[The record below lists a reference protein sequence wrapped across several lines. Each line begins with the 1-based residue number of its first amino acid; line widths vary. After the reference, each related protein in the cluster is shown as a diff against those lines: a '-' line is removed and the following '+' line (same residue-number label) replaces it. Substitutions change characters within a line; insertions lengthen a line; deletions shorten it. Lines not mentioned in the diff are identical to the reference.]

1 MKAIEI
7 RNKYLNFFKNHG
19 HVVIPSAPLIPE
31 NDPSV
36 LFTTAGMQPLVPY
49 LLGETHPS
57 GTRLTDYQK
66 CVRTNDIEEV
76 GDNRHLTYFE
86 MLGNWSLG
94 DYFKEESVQ
103 MSYDFLTQELNI
115 PAEKLSVTCF
125 AGDEDCERD
134 NVTAEC
140 WKKAGIPEERIYFF
154 GKDDNWWIAGEE
166 GPCGPDTEMFYDTGK
181 PKCSEECNPSCGCGK
196 YVEIWNNVFMEFF
209 KDKDGKY
216 TKLKQHNVDTGLGLE
231 RMTMLLQGKETPF
244 ETELFAPIMDK
255 LVELQKVDNIAS
267 RRIVAEHLRSSM
279 MITCDGGRP
288 SNVDR
293 GYILRRLIRRMIRH
307 MNKLQIS
314 LDELSTLIDINVENL
329 KELYPALESNKE
341 TIKTVLLEEKD
352 KFVKTLTK
360 GEKEFVK
367 EMENIKADGKD
378 ILPGTIVFRLYDT
391 YGFPPEV
398 TEELATENGMKI
410 DKEEFEKLFKE
421 HQEKSRAG
429 AEQKFKGGLAGNGE
443 METKYHTATHLLNA
457 ALRVVLGSHVHQ
469 RGSNITAERM
479 RFDFSHP
486 AKMTDEEKQKTEDL
500 VNEWIQAAIP
510 VEHVEMNKEDA
521 IAQGAEAMFIEKYGD
536 IVSVYKIGDKSLE
549 LCGGPHVSNTSEL
562 GHFKIKKEG
571 EELYKYVKQGLDYI
585 KNAENKFT
593 DLINLEEGTIRIG
606 VSPTLTKEFLLPYLE
621 IFHKK
626 YPNINIEIDTKLW
639 KTLIQKLRNG
649 LLDILIIHLNDEKY
663 DEDLKIIKCKKKHDC
678 LIASKKYKDIIG
690 EEISCINKALSISV
704 GLESL

>member
-49 LLGETHPS
+49 LLGEPHPA

-66 CVRTNDIEEV
+66 CVRTNDIDEV

-94 DYFKEESVQ
+94 DYFKEESIQ
-103 MSYDFLTQELNI
+103 MSYDFLTKELRI

-125 AGDEDCERD
+125 AGDEDCARD
-134 NVTAEC
+134 EVTASC
-140 WKKAGIPEERIYFF
+140 WKKAGIPEERIYYF
-154 GKDDNWWIAGEE
+154 GKDDNWWIAGET

-181 PKCSEECNPSCGCGK
+181 PKCSPECNPSCGCGK
-196 YVEIWNNVFMEFF
+196 YVEIWNNVFMEFY
-209 KDKDGKY
+209 KDENGKY
-216 TKLKQHNVDTGLGLE
+216 SKLKQHNVDTGLGLE
-231 RMTMLLQGKETPF
+231 RMTMLLEGKETPF

-279 MITCDGGRP
+279 MIICDGGRP

-293 GYILRRLIRRMIRH
+293 GYILRRLIRRMVRH

-329 KELYPALESNKE
+329 KEMYPALEANKE
-341 TIKTVLLEEKD
+341 TIKNVILEEKD
-352 KFVKTLTK
+352 KFVKTLEK
-360 GEKEFVK
+360 GEKEFAKEVGQVK
-367 EMENIKADGKD
+367 EQGENIVPGKV
-378 ILPGTIVFRLYDT
+378 VFRLYDT

-410 DKEEFEKLFKE
+410 DKEGFDKLFKE

-429 AEQKFKGGLAGNGE
+429 SEQKFKGGLASTGE

-457 ALRVVLGSHVHQ
+457 ALKQVLGSHVHQ

-500 VNEWIQAAIP
+500 VNEWITEAIP
-510 VEHVEMNKEDA
+510 VEHLEMKKDDA
-521 IAQGAEAMFIEKYGD
+521 IKMGAEAMFIEKYGD
-536 IVSVYKIGDKSLE
+536 IVSVYKIGDVSIE

-562 GHFKIKKEG
+562 GHFKIKKEESSSSG
-571 EELYKYVKQGLDYI
+571 IRRIKAILD
-585 KNAENKFT
+585 
-593 DLINLEEGTIRIG
+593 
-606 VSPTLTKEFLLPYLE
+606 
-621 IFHKK
+621 
-626 YPNINIEIDTKLW
+626 
-639 KTLIQKLRNG
+639 
-649 LLDILIIHLNDEKY
+649 
-663 DEDLKIIKCKKKHDC
+663 
-678 LIASKKYKDIIG
+678 
-690 EEISCINKALSISV
+690 
-704 GLESL
+704 

>member
-7 RNKYLNFFKNHG
+7 RNKYLNFFQKHG

-134 NVTAEC
+134 MVTAEC

-181 PKCSEECNPSCGCGK
+181 PKCSEGCNPSCGCGK

-209 KDKDGKY
+209 KDKEGKY

-231 RMTMLLQGKETPF
+231 RMAMLLQGKETPF

-329 KELYPALESNKE
+329 KELYPMLETNKE
-341 TIKTVLLEEKD
+341 TIKTVILEEKD

-367 EMENIKADGKD
+367 EMENVKAEGKD
-378 ILPGTIVFRLYDT
+378 TIPGSMVFRLYDT

-429 AEQKFKGGLAGNGE
+429 AEQKFKGGLAGSGE

-457 ALRVVLGSHVHQ
+457 ALRVILGSHVHQ

-500 VNEWIQAAIP
+500 VNEWIKEAIP
-510 VEHVEMNKEDA
+510 VEHVEMKKEEA

-562 GHFKIKKEG
+562 GHFKIKKEESSSSG
-571 EELYKYVKQGLDYI
+571 IRRIKAILD
-585 KNAENKFT
+585 
-593 DLINLEEGTIRIG
+593 
-606 VSPTLTKEFLLPYLE
+606 
-621 IFHKK
+621 
-626 YPNINIEIDTKLW
+626 
-639 KTLIQKLRNG
+639 
-649 LLDILIIHLNDEKY
+649 
-663 DEDLKIIKCKKKHDC
+663 
-678 LIASKKYKDIIG
+678 
-690 EEISCINKALSISV
+690 
-704 GLESL
+704 